1 MEELAIKLAETLD
14 ISVQAAIDMYPVI
27 RSQYIWYE
35 TLSTVTV
42 WSVILGLISTIAVGV
57 TVVIRDDTSKYDWG
71 SEEIN
76 EEWVDI
82 DKAFKTALMALLIFV
97 VIGIVASI
105 VAPFLAPDIMIIK
118 DFIS

>member
-35 TLSTVTV
+35 SLSTVMD
-42 WSVILGLISTIAVGV
+42 WSVILGLISMIVVGV
-57 TVVIRDDTSKYDWG
+57 TFVIRDDTSKYDWG

-76 EEWVDI
+76 EDWANINKV
-82 DKAFKTALMALLIFV
+82 FKKALMALVIFI

-105 VAPFLAPDIMIIK
+105 IAPFLAPDVMIIK
-118 DFIS
+118 DFLG

>member
-35 TLSTVTV
+35 TLSSVMV
-42 WSVILGLISTIAVGV
+42 WSVILGLISMIAVGV
-57 TVVIRDDTSKYDWG
+57 TVVIRDDTNKYDWR

-82 DKAFKTALMALLIFV
+82 NKAFKTASLALVIFI
-97 VIGIVASI
+97 VIGIVTSI
-105 VAPFLAPDIMIIK
+105 IAPFLAPDIMIIRS
-118 DFIS
+118 FLG